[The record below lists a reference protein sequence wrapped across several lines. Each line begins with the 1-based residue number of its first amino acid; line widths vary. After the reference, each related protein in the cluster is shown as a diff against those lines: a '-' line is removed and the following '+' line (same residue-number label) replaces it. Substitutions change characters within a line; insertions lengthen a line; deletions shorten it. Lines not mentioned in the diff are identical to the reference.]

1 MWQNVFQFFG
11 KLGIIFP
18 HKTKENMQPILFPS
32 FCARIGIKK
41 AGLKSDF

>member
-1 MWQNVFQFFG
+1 VAKCFS
-11 KLGIIFP
+11 IFWKAWNYFP
-18 HKTKENMQPILFPS
+18 QKTKENMQPIFFPS